1 MKRKRERLD
10 DSHNTNRLR
19 DLLSSEKEE
28 QSTTA
33 TKIEGWL
40 KLADRAL
47 GNQQTQKRAR
57 PFHCPDSSLR
67 LR

>member
-47 GNQQTQKRAR
+47 GDQQTQKRA
-57 PFHCPDSSLR
+57 
-67 LR
+67 